1 MSDEEIV
8 EHLTRV
14 RGIGRWTVEMLLMF
28 RLGRPDVLPVGDYA
42 VRKGF
47 ALTYALAEMPKP
59 KAEAAAPSPAPAI
72 TEPTAPV
79 AESTDRA
86 VQMLAI
92 LQRDG
97 RLIDFLTE
105 DIAPYSDAQIGAAV
119 RDLHESCRQ
128 SLLKYVQL
136 EPIIASEEGQAITM
150 QEAID
155 PAAIKLI
162 GNVTGKPP
170 LRGTLRHRGW
180 RASRVNLPPLADGTG
195 REVVAPAEVEIP

>member
-1 MSDEEIV
+1 M
-8 EHLTRV
+8 
-14 RGIGRWTVEMLLMF
+14 IGFGKRISYAFKSFFAILSSGALP
-28 RLGRPDVLPVGDYA
+28 RDVSHELIEPPA
-42 VRKGF
+42 Q
-47 ALTYALAEMPKP
+47 
-59 KAEAAAPSPAPAI
+59 AAPSPTIEEPIAPR
-72 TEPTAPV
+72 V
-79 AESTDRA
+79 ESSDRA

-136 EPIIASEEGQAITM
+136 EPIIASEEGQAVTV

-155 PAAIKLI
+155 PASIKLI

-180 RASRVNLPPLADGTG
+180 RASRVNLPPLADGAG
-195 REVVAPAEVEIP
+195 RTVVAPAEVEIT